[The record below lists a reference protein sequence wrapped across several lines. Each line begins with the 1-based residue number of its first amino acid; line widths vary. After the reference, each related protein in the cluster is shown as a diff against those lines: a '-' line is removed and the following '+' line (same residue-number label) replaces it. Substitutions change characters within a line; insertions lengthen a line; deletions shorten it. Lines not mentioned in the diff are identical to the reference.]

1 MHTTSLYVRQVS
13 HATKQAQSDDQARS
27 SRSEVL
33 IGNWWTNDQ
42 LLQVYMLIMSLHS
55 FLYNIRESEK

>member
-13 HATKQAQSDDQARS
+13 HATKQAQSGDQARS